1 MRFVFLTKDSVPPY
15 CLLPLPQPLPPPLL
29 EHYMKRFFS
38 FILAL
43 MMAVSLCACGG
54 SETDVLFT
62 EVSSVD
68 AVSQQL
74 GYDML
79 TLDSKDDAITW
90 STAAFRSS
98 SDAAANDAVGQLTYV
113 SGKSTIDLRMT
124 MDETRGTGLA
134 GYENAGYAGS
144 VEAPNE
150 DFSDLDIYV
159 MHSDLFFSEFT
170 FTSGKSTCYL
180 SLSKNKTDLDS
191 FSRLLINFVQQL
203 YTLTDTPDFALKE
216 QRKAEIAAEKEA
228 FAEAQKEAES
238 GFQLQPVAPP
248 APEPVDPVPTEPV
261 PAQPE
266 APAVTGTITLEYY
279 DMTFRPNEGYTLHP
293 SGGTAPYTWT
303 SADETIATVT
313 NEGSISTHAVGQTT
327 LTVTSSDGLSANV
340 IIRVKAAY

>member
-1 MRFVFLTKDSVPPY
+1 
-15 CLLPLPQPLPPPLL
+15 
-29 EHYMKRFFS
+29 MKRFFS

-124 MDETRGTGLA
+124 MDPERGTGLA

-144 VEAPNE
+144 VEAPNG

-159 MHSDLFFSEFT
+159 MHSDLFFSEFS

-180 SLSKNKTDLDS
+180 SLAKNKTDLDG
-191 FSRLLINFVQQL
+191 FSKLLIDFVEQL

-228 FAEAQKEAES
+228 AAQAQKDAEAAS
-238 GFQLQPVAPP
+238 QLQPVAPVTP
-248 APEPVDPVPTEPV
+248 APAPVEPVPTEPV
-261 PAQPE
+261 PTEPVPVQPNPQPE

-293 SGGTAPYTWT
+293 SGGTAPYTWS

-313 NEGSISTHAVGQTT
+313 SEGSISTHAVGQTT

-340 IIRVKAAY
+340 IIRVKAEY